1 MMCLDTGCRKAG
13 RKGEPGT
20 WWVGPGLTGQL
31 PNRDSV
37 GVPNVN
43 SPQAEKQPEKNPKL
57 KLLKLQR
64 NWNAKKWPGS
74 MVPVHKLT
82 FHRRGTEETSLI

>member
-1 MMCLDTGCRKAG
+1 MPKAPRVMCLDTGCRKAG

-31 PNRDSV
+31 PSRDSV
-37 GVPNVN
+37 GLPNSN
-43 SPQAEKQPEKNPKL
+43 SPPAEKNPTV

-64 NWNAKKWPGS
+64 NWN
-74 MVPVHKLT
+74 V
-82 FHRRGTEETSLI
+82 